1 MKNAHFSRD
10 LFSFLGELRSNNRRE
25 WFEANRA
32 RYERNVRE
40 PMLAF
45 ISDFAPLLRK
55 ISPKLV
61 ADPRPSGGSM
71 FRIHR
76 DVRFS
81 PDKRPYKT
89 HVAARFSHVMGRDV
103 HARRASTFTWSP
115 AVCSPQPASGVQI
128 RRRWRGSAT

>member
-1 MKNAHFSRD
+1 MKKAHFSRN
-10 LFSFLGELRSNNRRE
+10 LFGFLEKLRSNNRRE
-25 WFEANRA
+25 WFEANRT
-32 RYERNVRE
+32 RYERDVRE

-45 ISDFAPLLRK
+45 ISDFAPRLRK

-61 ADPRPSGGSM
+61 ADPCPSGGSM

-89 HVAARFSHVMGRDV
+89 HVAARFWRSTLLELGPICGFHFPSDC
-103 HARRASTFTWSP
+103 AR
-115 AVCSPQPASGVQI
+115 G
-128 RRRWRGSAT
+128 GSQTQESDAD